1 MDRHD
6 IFISYRR
13 IGGDHFAARVA
24 EELKNRGYSVFMDVN
39 DLESGL
45 FNEAIYNKINE
56 VMDVI
61 VILTKDCLELRNNG
75 DDWFRLEISYALK
88 SNRNII
94 PVKGLGFE
102 VSSLE
107 DLSLDLAQFKYH
119 QSIYA
124 SNEIFD
130 ASIKKLVTFLK
141 SNPVKNKSNGQVI
154 IEMVEHFEQRL
165 QSSNPE
171 ERHWCYIGLGKTK
184 DNRAKQLLI
193 QGLSD
198 QNDYARLGAEDGLR
212 ILDSFN

>member
-45 FNEAIYNKINE
+45 FNEAIYNKIKD
-56 VMDVI
+56 VTDVI

-88 SNRNII
+88 HNRNII

-102 VSSLE
+102 QSSLE
-107 DLSLDLAQFKYH
+107 DLPPDLLSLKYH

-124 SNEIFD
+124 SNEFFD
-130 ASIKKLVTFLK
+130 NSMKKLVTFLK
-141 SNPVKNKSNGQVI
+141 SNPAKNKSNNQVLKEI
-154 IEMVEHFEQRL
+154 VEHFEQRL
-165 QSSNPE
+165 QSTNPE
-171 ERHWCYIGLGKTK
+171 ERHWCYIGLGKIK
-184 DNRAKQLLI
+184 GNQAKQLLI

-198 QNDYARLGAEDGLR
+198 PDDYARMGAEDGLR
-212 ILDSFN
+212 I